1 MGSLYICNARIVR
14 PVGASQVADLEIID
28 GIITGMAP
36 VLGRR
41 PGIDVYDAGGLS
53 MIPALIDLHVH
64 STSINDLVAYAAT
77 GVGHIRY
84 AGVDLEAV
92 RGARRFIRTSGLGL
106 EIHSCGPML
115 DMPEVAYPSWT
126 RPVTSVKEAR
136 DAARELIAT
145 GEVDALIVTQRV
157 TLEVARAVAVE
168 AHEVGIPLV
177 GQTWAINGAEAA
189 RAGIDQLDNSSRVFV
204 PRKLTDEDLMSYRT
218 VGERLSKWALAWT
231 DIDWQAT
238 AAIQD
243 EMINRHVAYCPTL
256 VAHELHAQ
264 PAEDVLSGAEPSQQ
278 WSGKKNRSNLEA
290 LRAHIEADWTRVL
303 GATCLVPCQ
312 TG

>member
-1 MGSLYICNARIVR
+1 MQGPFGKDEMGSLYICNARIVR

-157 TLEVARAVAVE
+157 TLEVARGGSRGARGR
-168 AHEVGIPLV
+168 HTLGWSDVGDQWRRGSPSWDRPA
-177 GQTWAINGAEAA
+177 GQQLAA
-189 RAGIDQLDNSSRVFV
+189 SS
-204 PRKLTDEDLMSYRT
+204 
-218 VGERLSKWALAWT
+218 
-231 DIDWQAT
+231 
-238 AAIQD
+238 
-243 EMINRHVAYCPTL
+243 CPG
-256 VAHELHAQ
+256 
-264 PAEDVLSGAEPSQQ
+264 S
-278 WSGKKNRSNLEA
+278 
-290 LRAHIEADWTRVL
+290 
-303 GATCLVPCQ
+303 
-312 TG
+312 